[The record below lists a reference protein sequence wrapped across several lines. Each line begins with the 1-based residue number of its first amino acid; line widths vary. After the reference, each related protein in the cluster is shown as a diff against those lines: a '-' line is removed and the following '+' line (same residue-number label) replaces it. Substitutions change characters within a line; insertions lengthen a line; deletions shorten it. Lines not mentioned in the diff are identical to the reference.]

1 MPSRFAQHKPD
12 PAIKRNVIRS
22 RANSR
27 KGKNGT
33 ALVISTSLAATIGAW
48 VLLANPATL
57 TSTSTDTQATDTNQ
71 YVTSQIGDSANS
83 SGNGLTLTPTATAQA
98 STDSTRDIVAY
109 VAQPTAVT
117 VTRSSQ

>member
-12 PAIKRNVIRS
+12 PAIKKNVSRS

-33 ALVISTSLAATIGAW
+33 ALVISTSLAATIGGW

-57 TSTSTDTQATDTNQ
+57 TSTGTQATDTNQ
-71 YVTSQIGDSANS
+71 YVTSQTGDSANS
-83 SGNGLTLTPTATAQA
+83 YGNGLMLTPTATAQA
-98 STDSTRDIVAY
+98 STGSTENIVAY
-109 VAQPTAVT
+109 IAQPTAVA

>member
-12 PAIKRNVIRS
+12 PTIKKNVLRS

-33 ALVISTSLAATIGAW
+33 ALVISTSLAVTVGAW
-48 VLLANPATL
+48 VLLANPATP
-57 TSTSTDTQATDTNQ
+57 TSTDTQATDTNQ
-71 YVTSQIGDSANS
+71 YVTSQITDSVDT
-83 SGNGLTLTPTATAQA
+83 SGNGLTLTPTPTTQA
-98 STDSTRDIVAY
+98 SATTQNTVAY
-109 VAQPTAVT
+109 VVQPTAVT